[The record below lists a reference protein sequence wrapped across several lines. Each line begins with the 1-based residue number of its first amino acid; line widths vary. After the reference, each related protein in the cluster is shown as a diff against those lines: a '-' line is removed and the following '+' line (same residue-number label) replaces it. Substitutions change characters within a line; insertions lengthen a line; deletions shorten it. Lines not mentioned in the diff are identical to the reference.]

1 MFSQNFLFFFW
12 ITRNNKQGKEIHV
25 YMWEK
30 IEVFFSPLFLCFFNN
45 LLVLLFEILNQKKI
59 SSSIINTHTHTP
71 THTYIS
77 HSSSPVLCCR
87 DVSFNICFHQIF
99 LSFVDFIN
107 IKLRRHICWQISII
121 VREEK
126 NDLNHTSVY
135 IKKKKRICFLN
146 SNCTLPLVYLIH
158 PSNWRDE
165 INAHL
170 FDDLFFQ

>member
-1 MFSQNFLFFFW
+1 MKCSPRTFFFFFE
-12 ITRNNKQGKEIHV
+12 QQEIINEV
-25 YMWEK
+25 KKFIFIWEKK
-30 IEVFFSPLFLCFFNN
+30 IEVFFSPLFLSFFNN

-107 IKLRRHICWQISII
+107 IKLRRHLCCQISII
-121 VREEK
+121 VRREK

-135 IKKKKRICFLN
+135 I
-146 SNCTLPLVYLIH
+146 
-158 PSNWRDE
+158 
-165 INAHL
+165 
-170 FDDLFFQ
+170 